1 MFMGSGVKAR
11 IVKIGNSR
19 GVRIPKLLLDQANLS
34 NEIEM
39 EVQGDKLIIRTPYT
53 PRQDWDRQ
61 FDKMAGLG
69 DDKLLDS
76 GALNTS
82 SWDKDEWEWE

>member
-19 GVRIPKLLLDQANLS
+19 GVRIPKLLLDQANLG

-39 EVQGDKLIIRTPYT
+39 EVQGDKLIIRAPHT

-61 FDKMAGLG
+61 FDKIAGLG
-69 DDKLLDS
+69 NDKLLDS
-76 GALNTS
+76 GALSTS